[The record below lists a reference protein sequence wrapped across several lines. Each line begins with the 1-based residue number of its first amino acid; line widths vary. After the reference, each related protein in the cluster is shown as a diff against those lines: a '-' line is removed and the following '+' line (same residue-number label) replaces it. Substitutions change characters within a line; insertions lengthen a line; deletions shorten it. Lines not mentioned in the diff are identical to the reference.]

1 MRPSIFM
8 TITFST
14 ALLAACAEV
23 RAPEPVPAQRMD
35 AIDLSGE
42 WEFQEE
48 GTGQR
53 LILDKNGN
61 GTYSWQNGRILTQ
74 SISDGRWKGM
84 WYQEGNDR
92 EGRFDLTL
100 SEDGTEAYGTWW
112 YTRIGTRN
120 ISTKDQGGTFRFTRI
135 SSSDGRGVR

>member
-1 MRPSIFM
+1 M

-84 WYQEGNDR
+84 WYQ
-92 EGRFDLTL
+92 
-100 SEDGTEAYGTWW
+100 
-112 YTRIGTRN
+112 
-120 ISTKDQGGTFRFTRI
+120 
-135 SSSDGRGVR
+135 